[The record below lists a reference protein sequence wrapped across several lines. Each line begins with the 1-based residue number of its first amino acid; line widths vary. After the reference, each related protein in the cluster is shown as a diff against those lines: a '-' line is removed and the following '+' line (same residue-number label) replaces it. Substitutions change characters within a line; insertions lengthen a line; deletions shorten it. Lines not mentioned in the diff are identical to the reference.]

1 MAMVQLSSKIGKKVY
16 VRTRYE
22 NIFGAFDT
30 FLSFKK
36 SKILLFWNSLPPKR
50 RNFKCLKVLVVMCIT
65 NLIIADGWW
74 DSWQGDGPHLPWW
87 WHRDTEQA
95 QSVRWRTGRGAKEL
109 LQVLNWC
116 QTSTNIHSCPQV
128 GQQRW
133 HSDIWEAV
141 CVTGRGG
148 WANDRWDVFSKFS
161 ARPSCW
167 FCPSYYSRYHL
178 PR

>member
-1 MAMVQLSSKIGKKVY
+1 MSELDMKTFLELLTLFCPLKKVKSCY
-16 VRTRYE
+16 
-22 NIFGAFDT
+22 FGTASPLKEEI
-30 FLSFKK
+30 LSV
-36 SKILLFWNSLPPKR
+36 LNSWE
-50 RNFKCLKVLVVMCIT
+50 VMCIM

-74 DSWQGDGPHLPWW
+74 DSWQGDGPHLPRW

-148 WANDRWDVFSKFS
+148 WANDRWDVFSKFC
-161 ARPSCW
+161 ARPSCLV
-167 FCPSYYSRYHL
+167 CLSYYSRYHL
-178 PR
+178 SC